1 MLEED
6 DGLGFADFL
15 ASVQE
20 EEKKRE
26 ERKKN
31 IKLSHIG
38 FLNGKLYAIVNEDWL
53 ALYDGENLKLET
65 NVPETIANRWDLES
79 LLEEKFESYTL
90 HPFVEAL
97 QNLNSCCEHDE
108 NYGVLIT
115 DDYNFKQ
122 IQEGDRQGWT
132 LVYNRD
138 KKIIAYMNWQACGCA
153 VETIDEE
160 FYNFLHEVTKKGPV
174 YPGLD
179 DPMKVYT
186 AEHEKD
192 FWKTVEKIQRLESEW
207 VSGRRGKDNTH
218 FFKYSEKETN
228 AWKSEIVNDLSCST
242 ICDEDYYNSKDP
254 IGFAL
259 RDIKSMAA
267 GNPECLYRGKKL
279 TRRLIKE
286 LLEIAEESV
295 KGD

>member
-20 EEKKRE
+20 EEKKE
-26 ERKKN
+26 DERKKN
-31 IKLSHIG
+31 IKLSNTG
-38 FLNGKLYAIVNEDWL
+38 LLNGKLYAIVNDYWL
-53 ALYDGENLKLET
+53 ALYNGENLELET
-65 NVPETIANRWDLES
+65 NAPVDEGKLES
-79 LLEEKFESYTL
+79 LLDKEYESHIT
-90 HPFVEAL
+90 HPLIETL

-108 NYGVLIT
+108 NFGVLIT

-132 LVYNRD
+132 LVYNKD
-138 KKIIAYMNWQACGCA
+138 KKIIAYMNWQACGCH

-160 FYNFLHEVTKKGPV
+160 FYNFLHEVTKKGYV
-174 YPGLD
+174 YAGLD
-179 DPMKVYT
+179 DPELVDDFYT
-186 AEHEKD
+186 EG
-192 FWKTVEKIQRLESEW
+192 FWKTVEEIQKLESEW
-207 VSGRRGKDNTH
+207 VSGKRGKDNIH
-218 FFKYSEKETN
+218 FFKFSEKETN
-228 AWKSEIVNDLSCST
+228 AWKSEIVNDLSCGT
-242 ICDEDYYNSKDP
+242 ICDERYYNSKDP

-259 RDIKSMAA
+259 RDIKGMAA
-267 GNPECLYRGKKL
+267 SNPECLYRGKKL

-295 KGD
+295 KGN

>member
-20 EEKKRE
+20 NEGKRE

-31 IKLSHIG
+31 IKLSNFG
-38 FLNGKLYAIVNEDWL
+38 FLNGKLYAIVNDAWL

-65 NVPETIANRWDLES
+65 NAPVNEKVLES
-79 LLEEKFESYTL
+79 LLYEKYDSL
-90 HPFVEAL
+90 IPNPFVEAL

-108 NYGVLIT
+108 NVGVLIT
-115 DDYNFKQ
+115 DDYNLKQ
-122 IQEGDRQGWT
+122 VQEGDRQGWT

-138 KKIIAYMNWQACGCA
+138 KKIVAYMNWQACGCH
-153 VETIDEE
+153 VETIDDE
-160 FYNFLHEVTKKGPV
+160 FYNFLRDVTKKGVV
-174 YPGLD
+174 YPCLD
-179 DPMKVYT
+179 DPMEVYDT
-186 AEHEKD
+186 KE
-192 FWKTVEKIQRLESEW
+192 FWKTVEKILKLEKEW
-207 VSGRRGKDNTH
+207 VQGQRGKDNIH
-218 FFKYSEKETN
+218 FFKFSEKATN
-228 AWKSEIVNDLSCST
+228 AWKSEIVNDLSCGT
-242 ICDEDYYNSKDP
+242 ICDERYYKSKDP

-259 RDIKSMAA
+259 RDIKGMAA
-267 GNPECLYRGKKL
+267 SNPECLYRGKKL

-295 KGD
+295 KGN